1 MLERLKQQYWAVM
14 QRQSLLR
21 WSRSLA
27 ADPSARPGCTA
38 LFVTEEFFHAE
49 LRGFG
54 GFGKAA
60 SSVAQHF
67 NKRPELGACFAAT
80 LAQASTTVTQ
90 VERREYHDTPVVLRP
105 SQGDAI
111 QNLRL
116 QRELLLELGPRVL
129 LSVDWHPSYLN
140 VVLALPHTPLLIWIR
155 DPRDEVAWKRIAG
168 VPGETESRGLN
179 GQRQLLA
186 LAEQKRRAMRRL
198 LAESRRTGRRV
209 VFCAK
214 APWIVPRA
222 ANTYGLPDLQA
233 HHLPTPVA
241 MPQLDDID
249 SHRSARPS
257 LLFLGR
263 LDPVKRP
270 WIAFALAARHPELD
284 VLVAGQAHQPEL
296 LAPWLTR
303 YGSMPN
309 LRLLGHMEGAEKDS
323 LLRSCWAL
331 LNTSVH
337 ETEPISFMEA
347 FSYGKPVIA
356 CHAEDEEVRRFGI
369 FGGPLPG
376 DGLDPASQQR
386 LDQAVRTLLDDQ
398 AQAHAK
404 GLAARAF
411 ILREHSHDAF
421 LAALRRICHLEGIAL

>member
-1 MLERLKQQYWAVM
+1 MLERLKQHYWVVM
-14 QRQSLLR
+14 HRQSLLR

-27 ADPSARPGCTA
+27 ADPCERPGCTA

-67 NKRPELGACFAAT
+67 NTRPELGASFAAT
-80 LAQASTTVTQ
+80 LAQASTTVSR

-105 SQGDAI
+105 SQGDAM

-116 QRELLLELGPRVL
+116 QRELLLQLGPRVL
-129 LSVDWHPSYLN
+129 LSIDWHPSYLN

-155 DPRDEVAWKRIAG
+155 DPRDEAAWQRIAG
-168 VPGETESRGLN
+168 VPGERESRGLN
-179 GQRQLLA
+179 GQGQLLA
-186 LAEQKRRAMRRL
+186 LAEQKRHAMRRL

-222 ANTYGLPDLQA
+222 ATTYGLPDLQA
-233 HHLPTPVA
+233 HHLPTPVTT
-241 MPQLDDID
+241 PRLDNID
-249 SHRSARPS
+249 SQRSARPS

-270 WIAFALAARHPELD
+270 WIAFALAARHPQLD
-284 VLVAGQAHQPEL
+284 VLVAGQAHQAEL
-296 LAPWLTR
+296 LAPWLAR
-303 YGSMPN
+303 YGALPN
-309 LRLLGHMEGAEKDS
+309 LKLLGHVDGAEKDR

-331 LNTSVH
+331 VNTSVH

-356 CHAEDEEVRRFGI
+356 CHANDEEVRRFGY

-376 DGLDPASQQR
+376 DGLDAASQQR
-386 LDQAVRTLLDDQ
+386 LDQAMHALLDDP

-404 GLAARAF
+404 GEAARAF
-411 ILREHSHDAF
+411 ILREHSHAAF
-421 LAALRRICHLEGIAL
+421 LAALRRIGDREGVAL